1 MLKSEATLRA
11 LPSDLD
17 DPLERMMT
25 EDDKKAV
32 KGSDSRGQD
41 FCKNMLNEDLQIS
54 SDFCDLR
61 LMARCQTSH
70 LFVNWN
76 CHTSFNMRAPFLF
89 LRKDDPCCGWTH
101 HKTIY
106 DAQTF
111 HRNIKHPE
119 FLSIALDLVH

>member
-54 SDFCDLR
+54 SDFCDL
-61 LMARCQTSH
+61 
-70 LFVNWN
+70 
-76 CHTSFNMRAPFLF
+76 
-89 LRKDDPCCGWTH
+89 
-101 HKTIY
+101 
-106 DAQTF
+106 
-111 HRNIKHPE
+111 
-119 FLSIALDLVH
+119 

>member
-1 MLKSEATLRA
+1 MSRSSVQRSKQSGESLLSSIIPVLKSEATLRA

-54 SDFCDLR
+54 SDFCDL
-61 LMARCQTSH
+61 
-70 LFVNWN
+70 
-76 CHTSFNMRAPFLF
+76 
-89 LRKDDPCCGWTH
+89 
-101 HKTIY
+101 
-106 DAQTF
+106 
-111 HRNIKHPE
+111 
-119 FLSIALDLVH
+119 